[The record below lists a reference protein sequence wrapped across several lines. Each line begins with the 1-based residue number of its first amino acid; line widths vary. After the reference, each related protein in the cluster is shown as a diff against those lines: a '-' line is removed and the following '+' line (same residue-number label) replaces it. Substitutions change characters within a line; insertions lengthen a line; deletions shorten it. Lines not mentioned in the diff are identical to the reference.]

1 MIDGSNTG
9 GLDSQQDKKISF
21 QQFIETRASENIFD
35 NDVSLL
41 NSLTLFYSYLKHN
54 TNFGKTQKIGKP
66 VSKKSGSSSNVRM
79 LLVESMPR
87 LCKKA
92 LK

>member
-1 MIDGSNTG
+1 MSQGRAQTPGNEFYLTIEDYYGIKMIDGSKTG

-41 NSLTLFYSYLKHN
+41 
-54 TNFGKTQKIGKP
+54 
-66 VSKKSGSSSNVRM
+66 R
-79 LLVESMPR
+79 
-87 LCKKA
+87 C
-92 LK
+92 